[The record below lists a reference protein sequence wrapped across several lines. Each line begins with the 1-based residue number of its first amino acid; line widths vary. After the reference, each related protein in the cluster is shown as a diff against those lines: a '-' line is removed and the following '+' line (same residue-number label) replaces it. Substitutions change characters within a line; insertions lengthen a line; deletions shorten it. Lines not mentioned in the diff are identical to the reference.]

1 MSYELSPDVIRDLLA
16 ELGEEKE
23 GRIIIYS
30 THDISDLPI
39 FATRIILIKDGRIIM
54 DNKLEELRKN
64 LVYIKG
70 NIKSFPQGVKIV
82 RAYGGG
88 KFLVKYD
95 GKISEIVKEMV
106 NSGSEIE
113 EVSEVNMYE
122 LYRMIMEERV

>member
-1 MSYELSPDVIRDLLA
+1 M
-16 ELGEEKE
+16 
-23 GRIIIYS
+23 
-30 THDISDLPI
+30 
-39 FATRIILIKDGRIIM
+39 
-54 DNKLEELRKN
+54 
-64 LVYIKG
+64 
-70 NIKSFPQGVKIV
+70 KIV